1 MKRGR
6 LILQRTVL
14 FFRSRQYQWSCN
26 ICVHMTNS
34 SLDHLHMW
42 KILWVGSIARKTP
55 GGSKGGPPHPTP
67 PPLFLDQ
74 TEAPRLEKNWKKF
87 LETSPPVSRGLDDRH
102 SPPPSEGLDPAL
114 YTICCDTSSWHFHFS
129 RFQADYYAE
138 IWTVK
143 QHKFLLHLH
152 VSTETEREKPTCIS
166 YIFQTGKSGCCIM
179 G

>member
-6 LILQRTVL
+6 LILQTTVL

-34 SLDHLHMW
+34 RLDHLHTW
-42 KILWVGSIARKTP
+42 RILWVGSIARKTP
-55 GGSKGGPPHPTP
+55 GGSKGGPPEKSFRDLAPCFLGVWMTATP
-67 PPLFLDQ
+67 LTP
-74 TEAPRLEKNWKKF
+74 
-87 LETSPPVSRGLDDRH
+87 
-102 SPPPSEGLDPAL
+102 PPPSEGLDPAL
-114 YTICCDTSSWHFHFS
+114 CTICCDTSSWHFHFS

-143 QHKFLLHLH
+143 RHKFLLHLH